1 MRSFRVGGTSL
12 PTFESSVNKSV
23 QVFCLSRP
31 DRVPPRSVSVL
42 YSIAAGSLVSL
53 FRPLSAFKGG
63 RKSGGDR
70 RRTAASVPVMQ
81 KVGPVRA
88 SLRCLV
94 SWPVQLPWNRG
105 SRPRCEIAAVLQ
117 PAALVSCEFQ
127 PVFSSIRAIHV
138 PPPSSFFFYAC
149 ADFFSRLSFLESD
162 IKEAT
167 WSRTKE
173 TISILLLTFARTFF
187 FFFLLR
193 REIYRAINHVDI
205 HISRSHAP
213 LFIFS
218 IFTRTVHRC
227 ISLVFVISMYHWEA
241 ILHFK
246 TQMCRLIIDII
257 EIFNSLTYSPFQKN
271 RNTITVN
278 EILILTWCS
287 CVSSLQ
293 RFQINKSEKKRKKD
307 TGNKMSRT
315 RFIRDTYRKREHV
328 KRGIV
333 CPFCGRRNLSENK
346 RGSLTPRNARQA
358 VQKGGTSAPAS
369 EKTSACI

>member
-1 MRSFRVGGTSL
+1 MRSDANDFAAEEKLSSEERIDRPGEMEEQMHSVSAYYPFIGQIRGLIKDALVPRWRNLSSHFRKQRKQERTS
-12 PTFESSVNKSV
+12 
-23 QVFCLSRP
+23 CLSRP

-42 YSIAAGSLVSL
+42 YSIVAGSLVSL

-138 PPPSSFFFYAC
+138 PPPSFFFYAC

-173 TISILLLTFARTFF
+173 TISVLLLTFARTFF
-187 FFFLLR
+187 FFFPSSRDLSSNQSCRHPYFKESCSFVYFFNFYAYRSSMHFFGICYLYVSLR
-193 REIYRAINHVDI
+193 
-205 HISRSHAP
+205 
-213 LFIFS
+213 F
-218 IFTRTVHRC
+218 
-227 ISLVFVISMYHWEA
+227 EA
-241 ILHFK
+241 IFHFK
-246 TQMCRLIIDII
+246 TQMYRLIIDII

-271 RNTITVN
+271 RNTITVSN

-287 CVSSLQ
+287 RVSSL
-293 RFQINKSEKKRKKD
+293 
-307 TGNKMSRT
+307 
-315 RFIRDTYRKREHV
+315 
-328 KRGIV
+328 
-333 CPFCGRRNLSENK
+333 
-346 RGSLTPRNARQA
+346 
-358 VQKGGTSAPAS
+358 
-369 EKTSACI
+369 

>member
-1 MRSFRVGGTSL
+1 MRSDANDFAAEEKLSSEERIDRPGEMEEQMHSVSAYYPFIGQIRGLIKDALVPRWRNLSSHFRKQRKQERTS
-12 PTFESSVNKSV
+12 
-23 QVFCLSRP
+23 CLSRP

-70 RRTAASVPVMQ
+70 RRTVASVPVMQ

-218 IFTRTVHRC
+218 IFTRIVHRC

-271 RNTITVN
+271 RNTITVSN

-287 CVSSLQ
+287 RVFSL
-293 RFQINKSEKKRKKD
+293 
-307 TGNKMSRT
+307 
-315 RFIRDTYRKREHV
+315 
-328 KRGIV
+328 
-333 CPFCGRRNLSENK
+333 
-346 RGSLTPRNARQA
+346 
-358 VQKGGTSAPAS
+358 
-369 EKTSACI
+369 

>member
-42 YSIAAGSLVSL
+42 YSIVAGSLVSL

-173 TISILLLTFARTFF
+173 TISVLLLTFARTFF
-187 FFFLLR
+187 FFFSFVAR
-193 REIYRAINHVDI
+193 
-205 HISRSHAP
+205 
-213 LFIFS
+213 FIEQSIMWTS
-218 IFTRTVHRC
+218 IFQGVMLLCLFFQFLRVPF
-227 ISLVFVISMYHWEA
+227 IDAFLWYLLSL
-241 ILHFK
+241 
-246 TQMCRLIIDII
+246 CII
-257 EIFNSLTYSPFQKN
+257 EIRSNSSFQNK
-271 RNTITVN
+271 
-278 EILILTWCS
+278 
-287 CVSSLQ
+287 CV
-293 RFQINKSEKKRKKD
+293 
-307 TGNKMSRT
+307 
-315 RFIRDTYRKREHV
+315 V
-328 KRGIV
+328 
-333 CPFCGRRNLSENK
+333 
-346 RGSLTPRNARQA
+346 
-358 VQKGGTSAPAS
+358 
-369 EKTSACI
+369 